1 MTTSISAKK
10 VFNQIVQNILNLYD
24 NREAQ
29 TIAFWLLEDLF
40 GVSKVSVMIDTKI
53 LLDSQQLNNACQRLS
68 EGEPVQYV
76 TGKAYFGDMAFKVNH
91 HVLIPRP
98 ETEELALWIRDSIQ
112 KKENSKILDIGT
124 GSGCLAIWLAKNLP
138 QSKVW
143 ALDISKE
150 ALEIAQSNAETHQL
164 EIEFLCKD
172 VLLDDLVDLPKF
184 DVLVSNP
191 PYILPSEKSKMRT
204 NVLNYEPHL
213 ALFIPEN
220 QPFLFYE
227 RILFLGKQL
236 LTIGGKIYFEINEQ
250 FGKEMIA
257 LFQKYGYQEIEL
269 KEDLFGKSRM
279 IVGKLHS

>member
-1 MTTSISAKK
+1 
-10 VFNQIVQNILNLYD
+10 
-24 NREAQ
+24 
-29 TIAFWLLEDLF
+29 
-40 GVSKVSVMIDTKI
+40 
-53 LLDSQQLNNACQRLS
+53 
-68 EGEPVQYV
+68 
-76 TGKAYFGDMAFKVNH
+76 
-91 HVLIPRP
+91 
-98 ETEELALWIRDSIQ
+98 LALWIRDSIQ

-124 GSGCLAIWLAKNLP
+124 GSGCLAIWLAKKLP

-150 ALEIAQSNAETHQL
+150 ALKIAQSNAEAHQL

-172 VLLDDLVDLPKF
+172 VLQDDLIDLPKF

-227 RILFLGKQL
+227 RILFLGKQIL
-236 LTIGGKIYFEINEQ
+236 NIGGKIYFEINEQ

-257 LFQKYGYQEIEL
+257 LFQKYDYQEIEL

-279 IVGKLHS
+279 IVGKLHSYR